1 MAGPGIHNHDS
12 GLWIPGSSLRSAPER
27 RRRDCAM
34 IGKLKGIIDSYGE
47 DHIIVDVNG
56 VGYVVHCSARTLQAL
71 PPTGDPVSLAIDT
84 HVREDQIR
92 LFGFLS
98 DIEREWF
105 RLLQTVQGVGA
116 KVALSVLSTLKP
128 GDLASAIALRDKAM
142 VARPPGVAPKVA
154 DRILTDLKDKAPAY
168 ADVDPAVIRLSGA
181 VEDRR
186 APQPVADAVSALVNL
201 GYGQPQAAAAIA
213 AATRNAGEG
222 ADTARL
228 IRLGLKEL
236 AK

>member
-1 MAGPGIHNHDS
+1 
-12 GLWIPGSSLRSAPER
+12 
-27 RRRDCAM
+27 M

-71 PPTGDPVSLAIDT
+71 PAQGDPVTLSIET

-92 LFGFLS
+92 LFGFTS

-105 RLLQTVQGVGA
+105 KLLQTVQGVGT
-116 KVALSVLSTLKP
+116 KVALAILSTLKP
-128 GDLASAIALRDKAM
+128 AELATAISMRDKAM
-142 VARPPGVAPKVA
+142 VARSPGVGPKVA
-154 DRILTDLKDKAPAY
+154 ERIVTELKDKAPKY
-168 ADVDPAVIRLSGA
+168 AELDPAVIRLSGA

-186 APQPVADAVSALVNL
+186 APQPVADAVSALINL

-213 AATRNAGEG
+213 AAAREAGDG

-236 AK
+236 SR